1 MLFSKIKTFKN
12 KIGIKL
18 EQYLNQISI
27 NLLKLFSKQTIFA
40 FIATLMNRLL
50 TNTEIKELFRQEEIL
65 EEVKKYSLITS

>member
-1 MLFSKIKTFKN
+1 MLFSKLRLFKN
-12 KIGIKL
+12 KIGIKP

-27 NLLKLFSKQTIFA
+27 NFLKLFSEQTIFA

-65 EEVKKYSLITS
+65 KEVKKIFLDY